1 MGLHALGEW
10 LRGWLVAVPMPLVR
24 ALFVSLPLLL
34 LVWLWT
40 LPLERPGGAA
50 GLESGDQPVPRRQ
63 LRWAATVALAFQVA
77 IYTWEWWSG

>member
-24 ALFVSLPLLL
+24 ALFVALPLLL

-40 LPLERPGGAA
+40 LPLEG
-50 GLESGDQPVPRRQ
+50 SGTETDIEDVERSAPRRH
-63 LRWAATVALAFQVA
+63 LRCAATVALAFQVA